1 MCVCVCVSV
10 CARARVCVCMCVCVC
25 VCMLFVIC
33 THLLSASSAITHK
46 DFEHFMNLNVRSP
59 EYLSLYIDEMLKKGV
74 KEVGLHWY
82 RGWGGGGAGE
92 VLRPLFLCLSLQ
104 HSEQEV
110 ETILDKSLILFRYL
124 QDKVLTERE
133 AWGCLV

>member
-1 MCVCVCVSV
+1 MCVCVCVRACV
-10 CARARVCVCMCVCVC
+10 CACVCACVVCVCVCMCVCAC

-82 RGWGGGGAGE
+82 RGGEGAG
-92 VLRPLFLCLSLQ
+92 LGRC
-104 HSEQEV
+104 
-110 ETILDKSLILFRYL
+110 
-124 QDKVLTERE
+124 
-133 AWGCLV
+133 